1 MTDFSKDTLKDLW
14 AKLTEDERHFFLGD
28 GRPPTWRESEA
39 LAANGLLEGSGGVM
53 SRYSLTEL
61 GRALAEYGRALRDE
75 PSTAE
80 EWRESVRCW
89 LRAMRI
95 ARERG
100 ITVDEDKVRE
110 LEKSLRK
117 ELSRKD
123 LPYRVRAY
131 LRMLD
136 SPLPSTYEALNV
148 LWEAMS
154 EEEREVLNKA
164 TYGGARDYH
173 AGRLL

>member
-1 MTDFSKDTLKDLW
+1 MTESNKC
-14 AKLTEDERHFFLGD
+14 
-28 GRPPTWRESEA
+28 RPV
-39 LAANGLLEGSGGVM
+39 EGSRPNATTGEAVDLPGGCPD
-53 SRYSLTEL
+53 SIDLDSGDSPER
-61 GRALAEYGRALRDE
+61 RALF
-75 PSTAE
+75 T
-80 EWRESVRCW
+80 ESVRCW

-154 EEEREVLNKA
+154 EEEREILNKA

-173 AGRLL
+173 AGRLLP

>member
-53 SRYSLTEL
+53 GRYSLTDL

-80 EWRESVRCW
+80 EWRNNAAGYIEVR
-89 LRAMRI
+89 LR
-95 ARERG
+95 E
-100 ITVDEDKVRE
+100 
-110 LEKSLRK
+110 LRK
-117 ELSRKD
+117 ELEGPHELCAPGSVIAQRID
-123 LPYRVRAY
+123 AQNTVNRA
-131 LRMLD
+131 LVAELEQVMRFLELD
-136 SPLPSTYEALNV
+136 P
-148 LWEAMS
+148 
-154 EEEREVLNKA
+154 
-164 TYGGARDYH
+164 
-173 AGRLL
+173 